1 VQTVVHLAG
10 RGGEIVGDGV
20 KIAPKMHVSKRC
32 CKTTGGDRWKKIPSQ
47 PRSSVAHLACHGR
60 NRPVRISSIF
70 LSIPATLAPLPPNY
84 SISVYRCL
92 HFGPNQGRCGSGLHK
107 IRDGAG
113 ATDQFRQWRA
123 TVSGAGGWQRIL
135 GGGEGIST
143 IIAGSGGALVR
154 LESQRY
160 TLQGQG
166 RVYTQSLG

>member
-1 VQTVVHLAG
+1 
-10 RGGEIVGDGV
+10 
-20 KIAPKMHVSKRC
+20 MHVSKRC

-47 PRSSVAHLACHGR
+47 PRSSVAHLPCHGR

-143 IIAGSGGALVR
+143 IIARSGGHWCGWRANVILCRGKVEYILNHLADFYSFYSSNR
-154 LESQRY
+154 FEGSAWCGLEK
-160 TLQGQG
+160 
-166 RVYTQSLG
+166 